1 MNEFICKYCGKE
13 CKNKNSLAQHEIR
26 CKYNPNRISLEYLKY
41 RDQTNIKRNPSNQ
54 FIKAKKLGLPI
65 PKVSEETK
73 IKISK
78 VWKGRKH
85 SEESKRKIS
94 KEMQRIVRENPES
107 YSASNVNGRVKKVEY
122 NGIILD
128 SKWEVIVAKYL
139 DSNNIEWTRPKI
151 GFEYTYNET
160 NKNSKVKLQM
170 QNAQDVITKGS
181 FIILPTNNEEVAKE
195 VSMHAAAMRPTYVT
209 KNDVPQEE
217 VEKER
222 TVLKEQAMNEGKPA
236 EIAEKMVEG
245 RLNKFYKEIC
255 LEEQPFVKDD
265 SVSVGQY
272 VANNGGKIVTML
284 RYEVGE
290 GMQKREENFAEE
302 VMSQINK

>member
-1 MNEFICKYCGKE
+1 MNELICKYCGKE

-160 NKNSKVKLQM
+160 NKIYYPDFYLPKYDTYIEVKGYERDKDKYKWQSVNNLI
-170 QNAQDVITKGS
+170 VIKQKEIRDIQLNNYNILDILNYKGS
-181 FIILPTNNEEVAKE
+181 
-195 VSMHAAAMRPTYVT
+195 
-209 KNDVPQEE
+209 
-217 VEKER
+217 
-222 TVLKEQAMNEGKPA
+222 
-236 EIAEKMVEG
+236 
-245 RLNKFYKEIC
+245 
-255 LEEQPFVKDD
+255 
-265 SVSVGQY
+265 
-272 VANNGGKIVTML
+272 
-284 RYEVGE
+284 
-290 GMQKREENFAEE
+290 
-302 VMSQINK
+302 